1 MRHIWAKITRRS
13 VAVAATLAGLAAF
26 PVCAQTFQERLTLC
40 LTCHGEK
47 GQSEKPEV
55 PSLGAQPAFYLLIQ
69 LYMFRERQRVV
80 EVMNDATKG
89 LTDEELRK
97 LADTVS
103 KLPQPQ
109 PVEGPVDNARME
121 GARVLIEQHRCNF
134 CHQNLAGQENVPR
147 LAGQREDYLVKTL
160 HEYKTN
166 IRRGYDA
173 SMAEVIYPLN
183 DAQIL
188 DLAYFIAHAR

>member
-1 MRHIWAKITRRS
+1 MRS
-13 VAVAATLAGLAAF
+13 VAVAATLAGLAAL
-26 PVCAQTFQERLTLC
+26 PVCAQTPQERLTLC

-47 GQSEKPEV
+47 GQSENPEV

-80 EVMNDATKG
+80 EVMNEATKG
-89 LTDEELRK
+89 LTDDELRK
-97 LADTVS
+97 LADIFS
-103 KLPQPQ
+103 NLPP
-109 PVEGPVDNARME
+109 PPRIEGPADDARME
-121 GARVLIEQHRCNF
+121 RARVLIQQHRCNF

-147 LAGQREDYLVKTL
+147 LASQREDYLVKTL
-160 HEYKTN
+160 LEYKTN

-188 DLAYFIAHAR
+188 DLAYFIARAR

>member
-1 MRHIWAKITRRS
+1 MRS

-47 GQSEKPEV
+47 GQSENPEV

-89 LTDEELRK
+89 LTD
-97 LADTVS
+97 
-103 KLPQPQ
+103 
-109 PVEGPVDNARME
+109 
-121 GARVLIEQHRCNF
+121 
-134 CHQNLAGQENVPR
+134 
-147 LAGQREDYLVKTL
+147 
-160 HEYKTN
+160 
-166 IRRGYDA
+166 
-173 SMAEVIYPLN
+173 
-183 DAQIL
+183 
-188 DLAYFIAHAR
+188 

>member
-1 MRHIWAKITRRS
+1 MRR
-13 VAVAATLAGLAAF
+13 VAVAATLAGLAAL
-26 PVCAQTFQERLTLC
+26 PVCAQTSQERLTVC

-47 GQSEKPEV
+47 GQSENPEV

-80 EVMNDATKG
+80 EVMNEATKA
-89 LTDEELRK
+89 LTDDELRN
-97 LADTVS
+97 LADIVS
-103 KLPQPQ
+103 KLPPPA
-109 PVEGPVDNARME
+109 PVEGPADDARME
-121 GARVLIEQHRCNF
+121 RARVLIQQHRCNF
-134 CHQNLAGQENVPR
+134 CHRNLTGRENVPR
-147 LAGQREDYLVKTL
+147 LAGQREDYLSKTL

-173 SMAEVIYPLN
+173 SMAEVMYPLN

-188 DLAYFIAHAR
+188 DLAYFIARAR

>member
-1 MRHIWAKITRRS
+1 MRS
-13 VAVAATLAGLAAF
+13 LAVAASLAGLAAF
-26 PVCAQTFQERLTLC
+26 PACAQTFQERLTLC

-47 GQSEKPEV
+47 GQSAKPEV
-55 PSLGAQPAFYLLIQ
+55 PSLGAQPALYLLIQ

-188 DLAYFIAHAR
+188 DLAYFIARAR

>member
-1 MRHIWAKITRRS
+1 MRS
-13 VAVAATLAGLAAF
+13 VAVAATLAGLAAL

-47 GQSEKPEV
+47 GQSENPEV

-80 EVMNDATKG
+80 EVMNEATKG
-89 LTDEELRK
+89 LTDDELRK
-97 LADTVS
+97 LADIVS
-103 KLPQPQ
+103 KLPPPA
-109 PVEGPVDNARME
+109 PVEGRADDARME
-121 GARVLIEQHRCNF
+121 RARVLIQQHRCNF

-147 LAGQREDYLVKTL
+147 LASQREDYLVKTL
-160 HEYKTN
+160 LEYKTN

-188 DLAYFIAHAR
+188 DLAYFIARAR